1 MKFYK
6 KSNFK
11 FWQGYIGIS
20 VFVIF
25 NTIAMIFYPGG
36 TYLDS
41 STEGYHFFY
50 NFFSNLGEWTAR
62 NGEINT
68 FSASLFN
75 SSLIIFAISYFS
87 FFISFLSLQVKY
99 INSKWLRLF
108 LVASIFVSISSFIFI
123 SVFSAEETSKFWHL
137 VFVKMAFRTLFIH
150 AVLQTYIVIKIPK
163 FDQFI
168 SFATLGFTI
177 LLFLFLI
184 IMDFGPS
191 ALGSREGLF
200 IQVTAQKTIVAGIL
214 IYFFFQIRTALRLS
228 KDVSF

>member
-1 MKFYK
+1 MK

-11 FWQGYIGIS
+11 FWQGYLGIS

-25 NTIAMIFYPGG
+25 NTIAMLLYPGG

-75 SSLIIFAISYFS
+75 SSLIIFSLSYFL
-87 FFISFLSLQVKY
+87 FFISFLKLEVKY
-99 INSKWLRLF
+99 IDSKWLRFF
-108 LVASIFVSISSFIFI
+108 LVASISVSILSFIFI
-123 SVFSAEETSKFWHL
+123 SVFSAEETSKFLHL

-184 IMDFGPS
+184 VMDFGPS
-191 ALGSREGLF
+191 AHGSQEGLF
-200 IQVTAQKTIVAGIL
+200 VQVTAQKTIVAGIM
-214 IYFFFQIRTALRLS
+214 IYFFFQIRTALLLS
-228 KDVSF
+228 K

>member
-1 MKFYK
+1 MK

-11 FWQGYIGIS
+11 FWQGYLGIS
-20 VFVIF
+20 IFVIF
-25 NTIAMIFYPGG
+25 NTIAMLFYPGG

-68 FSASLFN
+68 FSAALFN

-87 FFISFLSLQVKY
+87 FFISFLKLEVKF
-99 INSKWLRLF
+99 INSKWLRFF
-108 LVASIFVSISSFIFI
+108 LVASISVSISSFIFI

-184 IMDFGPS
+184 VMDFGPS
-191 ALGSREGLF
+191 AHGSQEGLF
-200 IQVTAQKTIVAGIL
+200 VQVTAQKTIVAGIM
-214 IYFFFQIRTALRLS
+214 IYFFFQIRTALRIS
-228 KDVSF
+228 KE

>member
-1 MKFYK
+1 
-6 KSNFK
+6 
-11 FWQGYIGIS
+11 
-20 VFVIF
+20 
-25 NTIAMIFYPGG
+25 
-36 TYLDS
+36 LDS
-41 STEGYHFFY
+41 TTEGYHFFY

-108 LVASIFVSISSFIFI
+108 LVASISVSISSFIFI

-150 AVLQTYIVIKIPK
+150 AVLQTYIVFKIPK

-184 IMDFGPS
+184 VMDFGPS
-191 ALGSREGLF
+191 AHGSQQGLF
-200 IQVTAQKTIVAGIL
+200 IQVTAQKTIVAGIM

-228 KDVSF
+228 KDVGF

>member
-1 MKFYK
+1 MK